1 MNKFFQHFLWNVA
14 GAERSILEKCP
25 TDHKKF
31 AAVGATIL
39 MTAVIAFF
47 AGTSAAW
54 YFTQSGSESSGNIW
68 GSCAFGLL
76 WATLIFTI
84 DRSLVITLKK
94 NPELKRQKWLVPFF
108 SRAALAVL
116 IAFMVSIPLE
126 LLIFEGL
133 INEQT
138 IPWKNMNDTD
148 TEVSTISYRYSQ
160 QITSDQNTNIE
171 QLSKKEGENEGYLSS
186 YENNKRELEK
196 LRKELD
202 KPTTTRY
209 TQAQDDYKK
218 ADTKIKQLQGQKEDA
233 ENNHNFSL
241 AQSYQKEIN
250 DTYSPQRKKAYQV
263 IKEEKDNWNAPRKAR
278 IKKLEDDQKSLNESI
293 SANKELIK
301 QYEQSNLELLT
312 RKNRYDQQT
321 DSLVAAHSLAR
332 ETSNHFIQNFRVL
345 EWSVSQPGHKTD
357 LFFLWIIRLLFFII
371 EILPTVVKIVTPIGS
386 YDWMVHREE
395 QNLRDYLMSSEYS
408 ESIKHMH
415 EYELKAKEDA
425 LQQQHEA
432 EQELKKQILENM
444 SNAQLR
450 VANAAIANWESEQMS
465 KFKSIQGPQ
474 SEKETIVSP
483 DVNPT

>member
-126 LLIFEGL
+126 LLVFEGL

-138 IPWKNMNDTD
+138 IPWKNMSDEA
-148 TEVSTISYRYSQ
+148 TESSTISYKNSQ
-160 QITSDQNTNIE
+160 KVAEEQKSNNEKLSAKETENATKKAEYQSITSEITK
-171 QLSKKEGENEGYLSS
+171 LSNEL
-186 YENNKRELEK
+186 N
-196 LRKELD
+196 
-202 KPTTTRY
+202 KPTTERY
-209 TQAQDDYKK
+209 KNARSAYNEAHNQIQVLS
-218 ADTKIKQLQGQKEDA
+218 TKRDEAK
-233 ENNHNFSL
+233 NSNNFSL
-241 AQSYQKEIN
+241 AGTYQSQIDKYVASRN
-250 DTYSPQRKKAYQV
+250 NASQV
-263 IKEEKDNWNAPRKAR
+263 LKEEKDKWNAPRTKR
-278 IKKLEDDQKSLNESI
+278 IAELKDSQSTLNEEINENTESIRQYRSTDIALQSRKSL
-293 SANKELIK
+293 
-301 QYEQSNLELLT
+301 
-312 RKNRYDQQT
+312 YDQQT
-321 DSLVAAHSLAR
+321 DSLVAAHSVAR

-345 EWSVSQPGHKTD
+345 EWSVSQPGHETD

-415 EYELKAKEDA
+415 EYELKAKEDS
-425 LQQQHEA
+425 LQQQHLA